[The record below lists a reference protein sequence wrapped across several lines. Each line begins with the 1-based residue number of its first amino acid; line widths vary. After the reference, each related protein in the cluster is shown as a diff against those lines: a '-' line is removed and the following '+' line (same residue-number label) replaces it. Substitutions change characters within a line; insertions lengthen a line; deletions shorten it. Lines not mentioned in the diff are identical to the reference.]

1 MANSSLMNKNILNK
15 NILNKNIIRKNIV
28 LIEQLLLLI
37 VIVLMVYLLY
47 LQFRQ
52 NDAFQDDSDCPCEP
66 EGVDQLSAPECGE
79 NDGPV
84 YEGGKISKCG
94 KLVKN
99 GSARCGGVGIAFD
112 CKLN

>member
-1 MANSSLMNKNILNK
+1 MANSSLVNKNIV
-15 NILNKNIIRKNIV
+15 RKNIV

-37 VIVLMVYLLY
+37 VVVLMIYLLY

-52 NDAFQDDSDCPCEP
+52 NDTFQEDSDCPCEP
-66 EGVDQLSAPECGE
+66 DGVEQLSAPECVE
-79 NDGPV
+79 DDVPV
-84 YEGGKISKCG
+84 YENGKVVKCG

-99 GSARCGGVGIAFD
+99 GSARCGGIGIAFD